1 MHPRLAL
8 GAAAAVA
15 AMLIYGG
22 QFVVSRW
29 SMQRTLSPWDLAAVR
44 FTVAG
49 LLCLP
54 FVLRRG
60 AGVSGG
66 RLLVL
71 AAAVGAPYTLI
82 LFAGLSLAP
91 AAHGAI
97 IVTGG
102 TPVLSALLTWIWLG
116 ERPRTTLVAGSLAI
130 VAGLILVSM
139 PGLRAAAGSRVWLGD
154 LCFAGAGVLW
164 ALYTVC
170 ARRWQVEP
178 LRVTAAVWAL
188 ALLYVPLYAV
198 LAGGRLV
205 QAPRGEIAFQAV
217 YQGVGVAITALV
229 LYSWAIR
236 ILGAPVASL
245 FMPLTPVF
253 GVLLAVPILGEVP
266 SAVQVLGMLAVLGGM
281 VVASSRPRGQMPARA
296 SLPTGRRAPDRP
308 R

>member
-1 MHPRLAL
+1 MHPRLVLA
-8 GAAAAVA
+8 AAAAVA

-54 FVLRRG
+54 FALRRG
-60 AGVSGG
+60 AGVSRA

-102 TPVLSALLTWIWLG
+102 TPVLSALLTWLWLG
-116 ERPRTTLVAGSLAI
+116 ERPRAALVAGSLAI
-130 VAGLILVSM
+130 VAGLILVSA
-139 PGLRAAAGSRVWLGD
+139 PGLRAGAGSRVWLGD
-154 LCFAGAGVLW
+154 LCFVAAGVLW

-170 ARRWQVEP
+170 ARRWRVEP

-188 ALLYVPLYAV
+188 ALLYVPLYAAI
-198 LAGGRLV
+198 AGGRLL
-205 QAPRGEIAFQAV
+205 QAPRGEVALQAV
-217 YQGVGVAITALV
+217 YQGVGVAIVALA

-236 ILGAPVASL
+236 VLGAPVASL

-253 GVLLAVPILGEVP
+253 GVLLAVPVLGEVP
-266 SAVQVLGMLAVLGGM
+266 SGVQVLGMLGVIGGM
-281 VVASSRPRGQMPARA
+281 VLAFVRPPLR
-296 SLPTGRRAPDRP
+296 
-308 R
+308 

>member
-8 GAAAAVA
+8 AAAAAVA

-22 QFVVSRW
+22 QFVASRW

-54 FVLRRG
+54 LALRRG
-60 AGVSGG
+60 AGVTPG

-91 AAHGAI
+91 AAHGAV

-102 TPVLSALLTWIWLG
+102 TPVLSALLTWVWLR
-116 ERPRTTLVAGSLAI
+116 EPPRTTLVAGAITI
-130 VAGLILVSM
+130 VAGLILVSA

-154 LCFAGAGVLW
+154 LCFVAAGVLW

-188 ALLYVPLYAV
+188 SLLYVPLYAAI
-198 LAGGRLV
+198 AGGRLLQV
-205 QAPRGEIAFQAV
+205 PRAELLFQAI
-217 YQGVGVAITALV
+217 YQGIGVAIVALA

-236 ILGAPVASL
+236 VLGTSIASL

-266 SAVQVLGMLAVLGGM
+266 SAVQLLGIAGVIGGM
-281 VVASSRPRGQMPARA
+281 VLASLRARGQMPTRGP
-296 SLPTGRRAPDRP
+296 LPTGPRAPHRS